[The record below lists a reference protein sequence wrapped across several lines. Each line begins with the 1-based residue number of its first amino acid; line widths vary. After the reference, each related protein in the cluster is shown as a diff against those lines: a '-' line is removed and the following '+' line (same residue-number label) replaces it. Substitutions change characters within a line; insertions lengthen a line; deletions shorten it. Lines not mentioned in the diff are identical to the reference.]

1 MHKKMAKTYRR
12 HRRANRT
19 RRGGGPKKTTTST
32 SASASASTN
41 ATTNAPATNADFQA
55 LMARVK
61 ELGAQ
66 AQSPIKPSKHT
77 GISKSQ
83 AAEKRFK
90 GIMAGKVFHSTTK
103 SASKHGSLN
112 RAPPRFIKTITIRY

>member
-1 MHKKMAKTYRR
+1 MHKKMVKTYRR

-19 RRGGGPKKTTTST
+19 RRGSGPKKPST

-41 ATTNAPATNADFQA
+41 APAATTNAKPDFRA
-55 LMARVK
+55 ILARVK

-66 AQSPIKPSKHT
+66 AQSQSPIKPSKHT

-112 RAPPRFIKTITIRY
+112 RAPPS

>member
-1 MHKKMAKTYRR
+1 MAKTHHRRR

-61 ELGAQ
+61 ELRAQ
-66 AQSPIKPSKHT
+66 AAQAAQSPIKPSKHT

-90 GIMAGKVFHSTTK
+90 GIMTGRVFHSTTK

-112 RAPPRFIKTITIRY
+112 RAPPGS

>member
-19 RRGGGPKKTTTST
+19 RRGSGPKKTTT

-41 ATTNAPATNADFQA
+41 APAATTNAPATNAAKPDFQA
-55 LMARVK
+55 ILARVK

-66 AQSPIKPSKHT
+66 AQAQAQSPIKPSRRS

-83 AAEKRFK
+83 AAENRFK
-90 GIMAGKVFHSTTK
+90 GIMKGTVSHSTTK
-103 SASKHGSLN
+103 PVSKHGSRN
-112 RAPPRFIKTITIRY
+112 RAPPGS

>member
-19 RRGGGPKKTTTST
+19 RRGSGPKKPST
-32 SASASASTN
+32 SASAK
-41 ATTNAPATNADFQA
+41 PDFEA

-61 ELGAQ
+61 ALAAQ
-66 AQSPIKPSKHT
+66 AQAQGQLIKPSRRS

-83 AAEKRFK
+83 AAKNRFK
-90 GIMAGKVFHSTTK
+90 GIMEGKVSHSTTK
-103 SASKHGSLN
+103 PVSKHGSHN
-112 RAPPRFIKTITIRY
+112 RPGAGEQ

>member
-19 RRGGGPKKTTTST
+19 RRGSGPKKTTTS
-32 SASASASTN
+32 ASTN
-41 ATTNAPATNADFQA
+41 APAATTNAPAASPATNADFQA
-55 LMARVK
+55 ILARVK

-112 RAPPRFIKTITIRY
+112 RAPPGS